1 MQKYD
6 ELSWSRWAGNDV
18 MFYSEFIILSHACH
32 VVENVDAIKL
42 MLLFLYRKPNDVDIY
57 VNRSHPPH
65 SESVPFKNRAEH
77 RNYFKSF
84 TAIRLLVMRTTIF
97 NGPDRH

>member
-6 ELSWSRWAGNDV
+6 ELRGADGLV
-18 MFYSEFIILSHACH
+18 TMMAIYTEFVSLSCLSHVCH
-32 VVENVDAIKL
+32 VVENVDANKL

-65 SESVPFKNRAEH
+65 SESVPFKTE
-77 RNYFKSF
+77 RN
-84 TAIRLLVMRTTIF
+84 TETTL
-97 NGPDRH
+97 NHSRPSDSW